1 MRSRPVIKICCFN
14 MIEVVLAMAIIAFG
28 MTSILGLFPVGLNAL
43 KASMA
48 DNSCSDAIDQMGG
61 YLKNQAEYSV
71 TTFSSMISAGT
82 ALPAVKTSTC
92 GVKSPDTLSSE
103 FITDYLKS
111 DTSTYAP
118 VFSDWNI
125 YMVPSGANFPYIYF
139 IVQGPIN
146 SKAYDF
152 AAMVLVWKSPVIY
165 NMKNS
170 SGVPTKFTDTAYA
183 EFAGLNFEVSWPLQ
197 KPYAEREKRYY
208 YVEVKKP

>member
-1 MRSRPVIKICCFN
+1 MQSRPAIKICYFN

-43 KASMA
+43 RASMA

-61 YLKNQAEYSV
+61 YLKNQAEYSA
-71 TTFSSMISAGT
+71 TTFSNMISAGT
-82 ALPAVKTSTC
+82 ALPSAKTSTA
-92 GVKSPDTLSSE
+92 GGKSADTLSAE
-103 FITDYLKS
+103 FIAAYLNN

-118 VFSDWNI
+118 VFADWNI
-125 YMVPSGANFPYIYF
+125 YMVPAGANFPYIYF

-152 AAMVLVWKSPVIY
+152 AAMALVWKSPVVY

-170 SGVPTKFTDTAYA
+170 SGAITQMTDSAYA

-208 YVEVKKP
+208 YIEVKKP